1 MGGCGDIKPQCS
13 NMAAVQDH
21 LIPAVDA
28 CDLVEQ
34 TYPAVQEVRVPVI
47 LQKELP
53 QKLKTPPRAEADIS
67 RRGYRNSKAGAV
79 ADGATGRQEWEVA
92 FLAPE

>member
-1 MGGCGDIKPQCS
+1 
-13 NMAAVQDH
+13 MAAVQDH

-28 CDLVEQ
+28 SDLVEQ
-34 TYPAVQEVRVPVI
+34 DYPAVQEIRVPVI

-53 QKLKTPPRAEADIS
+53 QKLTTSPRAEADIA
-67 RRGYRNSKAGAV
+67 RRGYRDPKAGAI
-79 ADGATGRQEWEVA
+79 ADGATGRQKWKVT